1 MFANPNILP
10 LQEGILRQAYVDEGK
25 IEAFN
30 ADEQLRFFPQ
40 WSSVIGTINL
50 LQHDNVGA
58 AFYCGAAFYA
68 ARVYPEIGIRTGAF
82 QIGACGPGA
91 WGGWL
96 TAGCDYCMFGE
107 ELFALG
113 AYLSEDEQQ
122 LRSVETSDWIKGV
135 TLLVMIIGI
144 IATWMGSTVI
154 KDLIGA

>member
-1 MFANPNILP
+1 
-10 LQEGILRQAYVDEGK
+10 
-25 IEAFN
+25 
-30 ADEQLRFFPQ
+30 
-40 WSSVIGTINL
+40 
-50 LQHDNVGA
+50 
-58 AFYCGAAFYA
+58 
-68 ARVYPEIGIRTGAF
+68 
-82 QIGACGPGA
+82 
-91 WGGWL
+91 
-96 TAGCDYCMFGE
+96 MFGE